1 MAHVENAFLGAVVML
16 ALWTLVGSPIALR
29 LAEPPTCWLWA
40 PALGWAVYNVIVLPL
55 VGWIGMGRATVLVVT
70 AVFAVVGLVACF
82 LRRPAM
88 PQRRSL
94 LAVAAVVTAASLLA
108 LAPATA
114 VLPKEAPGGL
124 PLAAAT
130 FAAAKNAM

>member
-82 LRRPAM
+82 LPPPAMPPRRPA
-88 PQRRSL
+88 
-94 LAVAAVVTAASLLA
+94 LA
-108 LAPATA
+108 LPPLATA
-114 VLPKEAPGGL
+114 PPLLSLPP
-124 PLAAAT
+124 PPPR
-130 FAAAKNAM
+130 

>member
-1 MAHVENAFLGAVVML
+1 MANVENAFLCAVVML
-16 ALWTLVGSPIALR
+16 ALWPLVGSPIALR

-55 VGWIGMGRATVLVVT
+55 VGWIGMGRATVLVMT

-94 LAVAAVVTAASLLA
+94 LAIAAVVAAAALLA
-108 LAPATA
+108 LAPA
-114 VLPKEAPGGL
+114 
-124 PLAAAT
+124 AAAAPKDAPEGMT
-130 FAAAKNAM
+130 LAPSIFAAAKNAM